1 MRRLERALLDS
12 PQNVGSRS
20 RFPEMAQHGA
30 PISEVVSPFDA
41 DRPETKQWG
50 SRMIATKMIK
60 TVGIA
65 AALLF
70 GVAMASEA
78 SAGSRGARHGGGYSG
93 ARVVKHGH
101 AIGHRHAGYRARGVR
116 AGLYA
121 AAGFGVGYAAASGAY
136 AGYGVTYAQPEA
148 TYAAAPVYAAPE
160 PRSYVRSYQV
170 PVTVNRVVTRQY
182 QQPVTSYQTE
192 YRTEYVP
199 VRRAYQRPV
208 TVMQTYQRSEVVPT
222 TEYRTV
228 QKRCNCSWDY

>member
-1 MRRLERALLDS
+1 MGESNDCHEND
-12 PQNVGSRS
+12 QDC
-20 RFPEMAQHGA
+20 Q
-30 PISEVVSPFDA
+30 
-41 DRPETKQWG
+41 
-50 SRMIATKMIK
+50 
-60 TVGIA
+60 IA

-78 SAGSRGARHGGGYSG
+78 SAGSRGAHHGGGYSG

-182 QQPVTSYQTE
+182 QRPGDE
-192 YRTEYVP
+192 LPDRIP
-199 VRRAYQRPV
+199 HRIRAGAPRLSAPGDGHADLSALGSRADHRISRGTRGGLRLLVGLLDPNRP
-208 TVMQTYQRSEVVPT
+208 
-222 TEYRTV
+222 
-228 QKRCNCSWDY
+228 

>member
-1 MRRLERALLDS
+1 
-12 PQNVGSRS
+12 
-20 RFPEMAQHGA
+20 
-30 PISEVVSPFDA
+30 
-41 DRPETKQWG
+41 
-50 SRMIATKMIK
+50 MIATKMIK

-78 SAGSRGARHGGGYSG
+78 SAGSRGARHSGGYSG

-101 AIGHRHAGYRARGVR
+101 AVGGYRHAGYRTRGVR
-116 AGLYA
+116 TGLYA
-121 AAGFGVGYAAASGAY
+121 AAGLGVGFAVGSAY
-136 AGYGVTYAQPEA
+136 AGHGLTYAEPSYGQV
-148 TYAAAPVYAAPE
+148 AAPVYAAPA
-160 PRSYVRSYQV
+160 PQSYVRTYQV
-170 PVTVNRVVTRQY
+170 PVTVNRTVTRTY

-208 TVMQTYQRSEVVPT
+208 TVMQTYQRQEVVPT